1 MMELKVTRI
10 GNSLGLVLPKEL
22 LAHLKLDKGDALWV
36 SETQSGFSIT
46 PYDPEFAEQ
55 MDAARAIMKKRR
67 NVLHELAK

>member
-1 MMELKVTRI
+1 MELKVTKI
-10 GNSLGLVLPKEL
+10 GNSLGVILPKEL
-22 LAHLKLDKGDALWV
+22 LASLNLDKGDALWV
-36 SETQSGFSIT
+36 SESQSGYRIT